1 MRFTSFVAGS
11 LAAVGTLL
19 AVVGV
24 LQSELKPF
32 GTGMVLICG
41 AGVFAILSLGGRRSL
56 AARRRRN
63 AIAGRTSRPL

>member
-24 LQSELKPF
+24 LGSEIKPF
-32 GTGMVLICG
+32 ASGMVMICG
-41 AGVFAILSLGGRRSL
+41 GGVFAILSLGGRRAL

-63 AIAGRTSRPL
+63 AIAGRTARPL